1 MVFQQGNSVMSTDR
15 LATVFGGSGFIGRQI
30 VQRLATAGYAV
41 RVAVRRPDAAQFLVP
56 MGNVGQIQPVRAV
69 ITDQASVRNA
79 VRGAEVVINL
89 VGILAERRHGDF
101 LRIQGDGAGIVAREA
116 AAAGVRH
123 LVQLSAIGADPAS
136 PSAYARSK
144 AAGELAVLAAFP
156 SAVILRPS
164 IVFGPDDAFFNRF
177 GAMAASLPFL
187 PVIHGDTRFQPVFVG
202 DVAAAVMAAVQ
213 RPAAQGGVF
222 ELGGPDIL
230 TMRELMVWIART
242 THRTPRL
249 LAIPDRVAAFQATVL
264 ERLPGKLLTRDQL
277 LLLARDNVADP
288 ARPGLAELGVAATPI
303 ALVAPAYLARFRP
316 AGSTIDTKQ

>member
-1 MVFQQGNSVMSTDR
+1 MVFQQGNSVMSTGR

-56 MGNVGQIQPVRAV
+56 MGNVGQIQPLRAV
-69 ITDQASVRNA
+69 ITDPASVRNA

-116 AAAGVRH
+116 TAAGVRH

-242 THRTPRL
+242 THRTPWL

-277 LLLARDNVADP
+277 RLLARDNVADP
-288 ARPGLAELGVAATPI
+288 TRPGLAELGVAATPI
-303 ALVAPAYLARFRP
+303 ALVVPAYLARFRP
-316 AGSTIDTKQ
+316 AGSTIDTQP